1 MILPY
6 VALFGAGVASF
17 LAPCVLPLVPVWLG
31 VVAANA
37 RTRAVAATL
46 SFVGGF
52 ACVFALAGVAAGA
65 LGAWLNGP
73 TVTAI
78 GGALLILFGI
88 SLLFNG
94 RGPLRRNIRP
104 LERFHRGAPFL
115 IGIAFGA
122 AWTPCVGPLLGAAL
136 GAAAAE
142 GNPIRS
148 GLLLLAYAAGLGLP
162 FVVASLGLSGTDLA
176 MAWVRR
182 HSPRIELFA
191 GGLMIVLG
199 LLVVPGTYNAVS
211 GSLTRV
217 LPFVKGN

>member
-1 MILPY
+1 MIVPY
-6 VALFGAGVASF
+6 LALFGAGVASF

-46 SFVGGF
+46 SFVAGF

-65 LGAWLNGP
+65 IGSWLSGRA
-73 TVTAI
+73 VVI
-78 GGALLILFGI
+78 VGGALLIIFGA
-88 SLLFNG
+88 SLLFTG
-94 RGPLRRNIRP
+94 RGPFRREIRP
-104 LERFHRGAPFL
+104 LQRFHQGAPFL
-115 IGIAFGA
+115 IGVAFGA

-142 GNPIRS
+142 GNPVRS
-148 GLLLLAYAAGLGLP
+148 GLLLLADAAGLGLP
-162 FVVASLGLSGTDLA
+162 FVVASLGLSGTNSA
-176 MAWVRR
+176 MAWVQR
-182 HSPRIELFA
+182 HSAGIELFA
-191 GGLMIVLG
+191 GGLLIVLG
-199 LLVVPGTYNAVS
+199 LLVVSGTYNSVS